1 MIHFQKKYA
10 NFDKKAGTKI
20 KIENLEVLKFEFFLY
35 KLYLVYLRDC
45 LTPYKIIL
53 QKKNLGINL

>member
-20 KIENLEVLKFEFFLY
+20 KIENLEVLKFEFFY
-35 KLYLVYLRDC
+35 K
-45 LTPYKIIL
+45 
-53 QKKNLGINL
+53 N